1 MARTIF
7 LPLNLVDVKDCS
19 NLSSNFSLL
28 GTGEQLQ
35 LRGIETVVLHTAAP
49 RSFYESLPKLRRF
62 SDASNLRIRD
72 TELLHLTSETH
83 QVALSCG
90 CRTRAVSLVGLD
102 GFGGCV
108 CRDVPSIGLDKEP
121 RSGGTDIGILDKG
134 VTVEGRRLRG

>member
-1 MARTIF
+1 M
-7 LPLNLVDVKDCS
+7 
-19 NLSSNFSLL
+19 
-28 GTGEQLQ
+28 
-35 LRGIETVVLHTAAP
+35 VLHTAAP

-72 TELLHLTSETH
+72 TELLHLTRRETH

-90 CRTRAVSLVGLD
+90 CRTCTVSLVGLD

-134 VTVEGRRLRG
+134 VTAKIARVVAAATEVFHGAWQIQSGLLTFLVQVPPSCCLVCLA